1 MAFIG
6 PNDFVSNIKDKNL
19 GYNSVFLRLIYEN
32 PANNRCPRQKEM
44 RSLKTVT

>member
-32 PANNRCPRQKEM
+32 PANNSCTWQKEM
-44 RSLKTVT
+44 KRLKTAI